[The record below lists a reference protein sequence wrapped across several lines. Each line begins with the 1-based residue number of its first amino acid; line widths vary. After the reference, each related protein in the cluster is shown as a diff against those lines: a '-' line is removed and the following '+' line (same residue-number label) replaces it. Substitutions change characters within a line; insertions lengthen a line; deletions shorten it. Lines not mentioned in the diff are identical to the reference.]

1 MTYWYVA
8 TPFTKYPHGHEA
20 AYRLACV
27 ETARLLRAGI
37 PCLSPIAHGFGLH
50 AHGGLPVV
58 DAVLWHRVN
67 LPLMMGAAGCIVIM
81 APRREHSRKPDEV
94 YGRIEQ
100 LVAGPYVELFARQ
113 RWPGW
118 HAWGNEI
125 DKFGGE
131 K

>member
-1 MTYWYVA
+1 MTYWYIA

-81 APRREHSRKPDEV
+81 AEGWAESSGVAEEINWFRRFE
-94 YGRIEQ
+94 
-100 LVAGPYVELFARQ
+100 RQ
-113 RWPGW
+113 VRYIAVGATPSGL
-118 HAWGNEI
+118 
-125 DKFGGE
+125 
-131 K
+131 